1 LNTSP
6 DSIAELPPHARHE
19 KFKDV
24 ILVIPAY
31 KEELVIGSI
40 VLKARQIVDRVI
52 VVDDGSMDRTSE
64 VATYAGAKVIR
75 LEKNMGKAYTLLVG
89 LNHARDLGCKV
100 AVTLDGDG
108 QHKTREIPVVIKPV
122 LDGVADLGKYCG

>member
-1 LNTSP
+1 MDASNDP
-6 DSIAELPPHARHE
+6 IADLPPPPRHE

-40 VLKARQIVDRVI
+40 VLKARQFVERVI

-64 VATYAGAKVIR
+64 VATYAGANV
-75 LEKNMGKAYTLLVG
+75 LAGTLPIISEGRGPWEV
-89 LNHARDLGCKV
+89 
-100 AVTLDGDG
+100 
-108 QHKTREIPVVIKPV
+108 PV
-122 LDGVADLGKYCG
+122 LFLSCQSHDRN